1 MDRMG
6 SGSPR
11 LDALLGGGLPVN
23 AVNLIV
29 GLPGTGKTMMVQQ
42 YVFASATPEQPAVY
56 MTTASEPFDK
66 LVRYGQEL
74 EFFDV
79 GAVGS
84 SVFYEDLGRNL
95 NRGGLP
101 AVLERIDTLIKE
113 RRPGS
118 VVIDSFRALRAYAGE
133 EEFRRFLHDLAGRAS
148 AFPASHF
155 WVGEYTADDMSWA
168 PEFAVADSVISLAS
182 ERSGDRTSR
191 AIEVL
196 KLRGSG
202 FLSGRHGYRLGADGI
217 DVFPRLA
224 DLDGDG
230 YVATSERAS
239 SGIPALDALL
249 TAGYR
254 AGSSTLIAGPSGSG
268 KTLMGLHFLF
278 NGARS
283 GHPGIFAS
291 LQEDTQQLDRV
302 ASGFGWSFAEDDVEM
317 LHASPVDLYVDE
329 WVYSLLDRAQEIGAQ
344 RIVLDSVTDLS
355 AAVVDPLR
363 FREYL
368 YSLTQRCAKRGIS
381 LMLTLELPD
390 LYEPTTTGQ
399 QGISHLSD
407 NVILLNYVKR
417 SEGLSRVMTVLKA
430 RATELQPAMREF
442 RITSDGILPAD
453 GASAA

>member
-42 YVFASATPEQPAVY
+42 YVFANATPEQPAVY

-224 DLDGDG
+224 DLDGDD
-230 YVATSERAS
+230 YVATVGARLVGHPRLGRSAHRGLPRRVQHPHRRAF
-239 SGIPALDALL
+239 GL
-249 TAGYR
+249 
-254 AGSSTLIAGPSGSG
+254 G

-278 NGARS
+278 NGARA

-344 RIVLDSVTDLS
+344 RIVLDSLTDLS

-390 LYEPTTTGQ
+390 LYEPTTTGHE
-399 QGISHLSD
+399 GISHLSD

-453 GASAA
+453 GNSAA